1 MEVSLTKKDYG
12 SEVNSLWILTKS
24 LVLISDESFAIWL
37 SSPLL
42 GIFVIK
48 IWVVFS
54 LTSFGTLKYDRVIK
68 TRKIFNFLPQMI
80 W

>member
-1 MEVSLTKKDYG
+1 MEVSLTKKEYG
-12 SEVNSLWILTKS
+12 SEVNFLWILTKS
-24 LVLISDESFAIWL
+24 FVLISDESFAIWL

-48 IWVVFS
+48 KWTVFS
-54 LTSFGTLKYDRVIK
+54 LTYFGTLKYDRVIK
-68 TRKIFNFLPQMI
+68 TREISNFLRQII